1 MITTSN
7 TTSAKNADKALF
19 FITKQGCPNCTQ
31 VKPIVEK
38 YEQEHSDVLVFTH
51 EATWPSDPLLKEF
64 PQIRVFPGV
73 FCMKSGKVVSATNGI
88 PANDSFDIWFST
100 LEQKYYNF
108 GVLTRRVAQM
118 ESEAKGMKEFH
129 AYLEHSIALEES
141 PAPVETDFAL
151 PNETATTAPVEVCES
166 CT

>member
-1 MITTSN
+1 
-7 TTSAKNADKALF
+7 
-19 FITKQGCPNCTQ
+19 
-31 VKPIVEK
+31 
-38 YEQEHSDVLVFTH
+38 
-51 EATWPSDPLLKEF
+51 
-64 PQIRVFPGV
+64 
-73 FCMKSGKVVSATNGI
+73 MKSGKVVSATNGI

-100 LEQKYYNF
+100 IEQKYYNF

-151 PNETATTAPVEVCES
+151 PNETATTAPVEECES